1 MCAPESVHRVC
12 APCASA
18 ASTSWKPTWRS
29 WPAAGSGVVAVT
41 CTTVAHAP
49 APAAARWRRPE
60 RDPAYPGSVATLQS
74 LATSRADLGED
85 AIAHLTMLVSDWS
98 IMADLAFSDLV
109 LYLPTWNAGGFVAAA
124 QVRPDTVPTRIPLDV
139 VGTFIPR
146 GRLPE
151 VDRALGAGEVVRDR
165 AQLGGAVP
173 VGREAIPV
181 RLPGKAVGAP
191 IAVIARYAGVRNR
204 PLGQLEDAYLQAAD
218 ELAQMIAHGRFPAP
232 GPSAGTPHR
241 VGDGLLRIDRSGT
254 VTFASPNA
262 QSAMRAMGLSTPLV
276 GAKIARII
284 GRILTGPGSADQA
297 MVGIASGT
305 TPGVLEVEARGGTLS
320 LRSIPLDAP
329 HGALL
334 LVRDVSELRQTERAL
349 LTKEATIREVHH
361 RVKNNLQTVAALLRL
376 QARRMPS
383 DETRHALL
391 DAVARVT
398 TIAYVHETL
407 SHESG
412 DEVDFDSVTARL
424 LDLARDTSATFWPD
438 AQAKISQEGVFGT
451 LPAALATP
459 LAMVLSELLLNAAEH
474 AGATTITL
482 TSERSG
488 PLLSV
493 RVCDDGRGFDDVDG
507 AGLGLQI
514 VRTLVAEQLLGS
526 LEWEPAQKGTRVRI
540 ETRVP

>member
-1 MCAPESVHRVC
+1 MTP
-12 APCASA
+12 
-18 ASTSWKPTWRS
+18 
-29 WPAAGSGVVAVT
+29 SG
-41 CTTVAHAP
+41 
-49 APAAARWRRPE
+49 RRG
-60 RDPAYPGSVATLQS
+60 RAYPWTVATLQS
-74 LATSRADLGED
+74 LATSRADLGQE
-85 AIAHLTMLVSDWS
+85 AVEHLTMLVSDWS
-98 IMADLAFSDLV
+98 IVADLAFSDLV
-109 LYLPTWNAGGFVAAA
+109 LYLPTWNSGGYVAAA

-151 VDRALGAGEVVRDR
+151 VDRALGTGEVVRDR
-165 AQLGGAVP
+165 APSGGAVP
-173 VGREAIPV
+173 LGREAIPV
-181 RLPGKAVGAP
+181 RLPGKPMGAP

-218 ELAQMIAHGRFPAP
+218 ELAAMIAHGLFPAA
-232 GPSAGTPHR
+232 GGSAGTPHR
-241 VGDGLLRIDRSGT
+241 VGDGLLRTDRSGT

-262 QSAMRAMGLSTPLV
+262 SSAMRAMGLSTPLV

-284 GRILTGPGSADQA
+284 GRILNRPGSADQA
-297 MVGIASGT
+297 VVSIASGA
-305 TPGVLEVEARGGTLS
+305 TPGVLEVETRGGTLS
-320 LRSIPLDAP
+320 LRSIPL
-329 HGALL
+329 HGTNGALL

-398 TIAYVHETL
+398 TIALVHETM

-412 DEVDFDSVTARL
+412 DEVDFDAVAARL
-424 LDLARDTSATFWPD
+424 LDLARDACATFWPD
-438 AQAKISQEGVFGT
+438 SGVTVVQEGKFGT
-451 LPAALATP
+451 MPAPLATP

-474 AGATTITL
+474 AGATSIRL
-482 TSERSG
+482 TTDRSG
-488 PLLSV
+488 PFLRV
-493 RVCDDGRGFDDVDG
+493 RVCDDGKGFHDG
-507 AGLGLQI
+507 DLSGPGLGLQI
-514 VRTLVAEQLLGS
+514 VRTLVAEQLHGS
-526 LEWEPAQKGTRVRI
+526 LEWEQARKGTRVLI